1 MSEERLTYR
10 QVAALLVL
18 RELGTALAHGNLK
31 DEWGVELD
39 AKNRVGLID
48 AKLIESE
55 TRARRALWYT
65 ITPAGEDRAIEEVG
79 KGVPVTSRSGKALAL
94 LYLRSL
100 LAPKA
105 TIPVVEEPVRTPV
118 ATVSPEE
125 VEGRIREAYAK
136 ITPGAGRWASMTR
149 LRTLLTDIDRDLQ
162 DDVLRTMLL
171 AGRVDIVPV
180 AILGDLKPEDHAA
193 AIIIGSKPNHQFRV
207 GA

>member
-18 RELGTALAHGNLK
+18 RELGTTLPHRNLK
-31 DEWGVELD
+31 DEWGLELD
-39 AKNRVGLID
+39 AKNRAGLID

-55 TRARRALWYT
+55 TKANRALWYA
-65 ITPAGEDRAIEEVG
+65 ITPAGEDRAIEEVR
-79 KGVPVTSRSGKALAL
+79 KGVPVSSRSGKALAL

-105 TIPVVEEPVRTPV
+105 AISIVEEPVQTPV
-118 ATVSPEE
+118 TTVSPEE

-136 ITPGAGRWASMTR
+136 ITPGAGRWAAMTK
-149 LRTLLTDIDRDLQ
+149 LRALLADIDRDLQ
-162 DDVLRTMLL
+162 DDVLRTMML
-171 AGRVDIVPV
+171 AGRADIEPV
-180 AILGDLKPEDHAA
+180 AIVGDLRPEDHAA
-193 AIIIGSKPNHQFRV
+193 AIIIGSTPNHQFRV

>member
-18 RELGTALAHGNLK
+18 RELGTALPHRNLK
-31 DEWGVELD
+31 DEWGLELD
-39 AKNRVGLID
+39 AKNRAGLID

-55 TRARRALWYT
+55 TKANRALWYA
-65 ITPAGEDRAIEEVG
+65 ITPAGEDRAIAEVR
-79 KGVPVTSRSGKALAL
+79 KGVPVSSRSGKALAL

-105 TIPVVEEPVRTPV
+105 AISVVGEPVQTPV
-118 ATVSPEE
+118 TTVSPEE

-136 ITPGAGRWASMTR
+136 ISPGAGRWAAMTK
-149 LRTLLTDIDRDLQ
+149 LRALLADIDRDLQ
-162 DDVLRTMLL
+162 DDVLRTMML
-171 AGRVDIVPV
+171 AGRADIEPV
-180 AILGDLKPEDHAA
+180 AIVGDLRPEDHAA
-193 AIIIGSKPNHQFRV
+193 AIIIGSTPNHQFRV